1 VTDDAPDDS
10 AAAPPAKS
18 RSNAGRF
25 VPGQSAN
32 PAGKRPGT
40 RNRKTI
46 MAAKLMAGIDVPRIM
61 ARLEKDALKGDK
73 AAAKLILDRTI
84 PARRG
89 FPIAI
94 KLPAIN
100 TAADVVAAM
109 SVVMAKLAS
118 GTLSTIEAAELSSVI
133 DAARKAIETNE
144 MEGRLAAL
152 EHSMG
157 TDDDQK
163 L

>member
-1 VTDDAPDDS
+1 VTDDAP
-10 AAAPPAKS
+10 APAKN
-18 RSNAGRF
+18 RTNAGKF

-32 PAGKRPGT
+32 PGGKPPGT
-40 RNRKTI
+40 KNRKTI

-84 PARRG
+84 PPRRG

-94 KLPAIN
+94 KLPPIN

-133 DAARKAIETNE
+133 DAARKSIELNDVE
-144 MEGRLAAL
+144 RRLATL
-152 EHSMG
+152 EG
-157 TDDDQK
+157 K
-163 L
+163 FK

>member
-1 VTDDAPDDS
+1 VTDDAT
-10 AAAPPAKS
+10 PPAKI
-18 RSNAGRF
+18 RSNAGKF

-32 PAGKRPGT
+32 PGGKRPGT
-40 RNRKTI
+40 KNRKTI

-84 PARRG
+84 PPRRG

-94 KLPAIN
+94 KLPAIS
-100 TAADVVAAM
+100 TAADCITAM

-118 GTLSTIEAAELSSVI
+118 GTLSTIEASELSAVI
-133 DAARKAIETNE
+133 DAARKAIELNDVE
-144 MEGRLAAL
+144 KRLHAL
-152 EHSMG
+152 EERF
-157 TDDDQK
+157 K
-163 L
+163 